1 MPPQT
6 RLGDND
12 TGHDACPPRGL
23 ATGSPDVIVNGQPAG
38 RVGDSYPA
46 HSCPAHP
53 PHSGV
58 IAAGSSTVFINDGE
72 LMPKDRLEKLFK
84 PYEKGTKGNFGLGL
98 SIVKRIV
105 ELHGGTIA
113 AEPKENGNAFTVR
126 LPKA

>member
-58 IAAGSSTVFINDGE
+58 IAAGSSTVFINNRAAG
-72 LMPKDRLEKLFK
+72 
-84 PYEKGTKGNFGLGL
+84 
-98 SIVKRIV
+98 RISDPV
-105 ELHGGTIA
+105 SCGGSVAVGSPNVIT
-113 AEPKENGNAFTVR
+113 GG
-126 LPKA
+126 